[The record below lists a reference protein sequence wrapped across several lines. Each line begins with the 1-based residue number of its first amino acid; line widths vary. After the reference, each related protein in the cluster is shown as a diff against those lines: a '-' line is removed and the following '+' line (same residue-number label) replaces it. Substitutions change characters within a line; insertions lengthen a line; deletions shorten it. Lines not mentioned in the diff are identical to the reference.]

1 MNKQFAQDV
10 LSGLS
15 SQPKFLS
22 SKYFY
27 NKKGDLLFQ
36 KIMELDEYYLTRS
49 EFEILDTHKQEILET
64 IGSGAKFRLIELGAG
79 DGLKTK
85 ILLKHFLDKEANFEY
100 VPVDISANALN
111 GLEHS
116 VTNELPGLQI
126 KIVVGDYFEIL
137 KDVATD
143 KTVKN
148 VVLFLGSNIGNF
160 SEEEIRV
167 FLQSTANILN
177 TGDLVLIGFDLK
189 KDPSKILLAYDDSQ
203 GVTREFNLNLLDRIN
218 GELGGDFDKD
228 KFMHYPTY
236 NPESGKA
243 ESFILSKIDQ
253 VVKIKELNTQFH
265 FDEWEPIH
273 LEISRKFT
281 RKELN
286 KLAENAG
293 FIAMSNLTDRE
304 GNFVDAIWQLR

>member
-10 LSGLS
+10 MSGLS

-27 NKKGDLLFQ
+27 NKKGDVLFQ

-64 IGSGAKFRLIELGAG
+64 IGSGTKFQLIELGAG

-137 KDVATD
+137 KDITTD

-160 SEEEIRV
+160 SEEEISV
-167 FLQSTANILN
+167 FLQSTAKSLN
-177 TGDLVLIGFDLK
+177 SGDLVLIGFDLK

-236 NPESGKA
+236 NPETGKA

-253 VVKIKELNTQFH
+253 VVTIRELDTQFH

-281 RKELN
+281 KKELN

-304 GNFVDAIWQLR
+304 GNFVDAIWKLR